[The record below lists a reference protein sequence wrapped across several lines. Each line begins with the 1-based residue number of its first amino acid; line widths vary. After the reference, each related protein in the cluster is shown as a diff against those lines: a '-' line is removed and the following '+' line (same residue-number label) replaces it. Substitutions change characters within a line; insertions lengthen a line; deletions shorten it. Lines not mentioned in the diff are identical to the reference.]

1 MTPLNIAVVGAC
13 PYPVP
18 QGSQVYMRDTALAF
32 QRAGHNIR
40 LVTYGYGAG
49 DDPSGL
55 PIHRCSNFP
64 GANTTSAGPSIVKP
78 VLDLLLASTLRQVV
92 REHAI
97 DIIDAHNY
105 EALIV
110 ALATGGAP
118 VLYHAHNAMADE
130 LPHFLRPR
138 VPAQTFGH
146 WLDRTFPKRAHAV
159 IAPHKRLREYLIDG
173 GCIAARVHVV
183 PPHADLDTF
192 GPPATRSGPL
202 RLVYTGNLD
211 AYQNLAFLGRAIECA
226 RSSSNNLPV
235 IIATHSPAPAKSL
248 PFRAEIVHLSNLRDL
263 AELLAGDIIFAC
275 PRTSWS
281 GYPIKLLN
289 AMAAA
294 APIVCCESSAHG
306 LTNGLNAIVVP
317 DNDPTAFADAII
329 RLAQSPQLRRTL
341 GASARTTAEQHHNP
355 NQISRQLDT
364 ILHLVASRP

>member
-1 MTPLNIAVVGAC
+1 MTALNVAVVGAC

-32 QRAGHNIR
+32 QRAGHNVR

-55 PIHRCSNFP
+55 PIHRSPNIS
-64 GANTTSAGPSIVKP
+64 GANKTSAGPSLTKP
-78 VLDLLLASTLRQVV
+78 LLDIQLARTLRHVV
-92 REHAI
+92 REHAV
-97 DIIDAHNY
+97 DIINAHNY

-110 ALATGGAP
+110 ALATRAVP

-138 VPAQTFGH
+138 VIARAFGR
-146 WLDRTFPKRAHAV
+146 WLDSTFPKRAHAV
-159 IAPHKRLREYLIDG
+159 IAPHERLREYLI
-173 GCIAARVHVV
+173 GCDCDPARVHVV
-183 PPHADLDTF
+183 PPPADLDRF
-192 GPPATRSGPL
+192 RPPTTRNGPL

-211 AYQNLAFLGRAIECA
+211 AYQNLAFLGRAIERA
-226 RSSSNNLPV
+226 RSTLTDLPV
-235 IIATHSPAPAKSL
+235 IIAAHSTGPTKPL
-248 PFRAEIVHLSNLRDL
+248 PFSAEIVHLSSVRDL

-294 APIVCCESSAHG
+294 APIICCQSSAHG
-306 LTNGLNAIVVP
+306 LSDGLNAIVVP
-317 DNDPTAFADAII
+317 DNDPTAFANAII
-329 RLAQSPQLRRTL
+329 RLAQSAELRHTL
-341 GASARTTAEQHHNP
+341 GASARNTAEQHHHP
-355 NQISRQLDT
+355 DAISAQLHS
-364 ILHLVASRP
+364 ILQRLVCFN